1 MRAFVA
7 MLNTSIKNFVRNRG
21 AVFFGIAFPL
31 ILMGLIGLAFGGGDN
46 IQFTVS
52 FVDEGNAQIGGPL
65 LAGLRE
71 VPVLRIVE
79 ETRASA
85 LAQLRKGN
93 RSLVIVVP
101 AQGTALEAFYDS
113 SQEQSSRTA
122 LMILERFVAEANLRI
137 SGTPAV
143 LAVTSTPIAGENVR
157 FFDFLLPGILAMTI
171 AQTGLLGVAP
181 AVAEMR
187 ERLLLKRVMATP
199 VSPLAFLGGL
209 LGRST
214 LVQLLQGAIILAM
227 GVLVFG
233 ARVHGSL
240 IQLAAL
246 AIFGAVAFFGIGFA
260 VSTLSRTAETAN
272 LFGSVIFFPM
282 MFLAGTFW
290 PREFM
295 PETIRPL
302 IAYLP
307 LSPLVDAMRG
317 VSALAQPVG
326 QFGWSMLYLLGWAV
340 AAFAVAVR
348 RFRWE

>member
-1 MRAFVA
+1 MRAFTA
-7 MLNTSIKNFVRNRG
+7 MLATSIKNYVRNRG
-21 AVFFGIAFPL
+21 SLFFGIAFPL

-52 FVDEGNAQIGGPL
+52 FVDEGNTQVAAPL
-65 LAGLRE
+65 LTSLRQ
-71 VPVLRIVE
+71 VPVFRIVE
-79 ETRASA
+79 ESRATA
-85 LAQLRKGN
+85 LAQLKEGD
-93 RSLVIVVP
+93 RSLVIIVP
-101 AQGTALEAFYDS
+101 AHGTTLEAFYDS

-122 LMILERFVAEANLRI
+122 LMILERFVAEANLRV
-137 SGTPAV
+137 SGAPAV
-143 LAVTSTPIAGENVR
+143 LRVTSNPIAGKRMR

-181 AVAEMR
+181 AIAEMR

-199 VSPLAFLGGL
+199 VPALAFLGGL
-209 LGRST
+209 LGRNT
-214 LVQLLQGAIILAM
+214 LVQLLQGLIILLM
-227 GVLVFG
+227 GTLVFG
-233 ARVHGSL
+233 AQVHGSL
-240 IQLAAL
+240 LQVGILAL
-246 AIFGAVAFFGIGFA
+246 LGAVAFFAIGFA

-282 MFLAGTFW
+282 MFLSGTFW

-295 PETIRPL
+295 PESIRPL

-317 VSALAQPVG
+317 VSALGEPLG
-326 QFGWSMLYLLGWAV
+326 QFGGAILYLLGWTA
-340 AAFAVAVR
+340 AAFVVAVR